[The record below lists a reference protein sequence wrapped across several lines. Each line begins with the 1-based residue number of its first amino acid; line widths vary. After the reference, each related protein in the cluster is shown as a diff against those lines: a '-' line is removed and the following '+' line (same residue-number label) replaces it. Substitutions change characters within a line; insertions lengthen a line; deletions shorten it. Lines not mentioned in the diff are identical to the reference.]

1 MNFTRIALATAVL
14 ALSSAAANAIDIS
27 GAGATFPYPIYA
39 KWADSYKKETGSGLN
54 YQSIGSGGGIKQIKA
69 KTVTFGATDAPLSG
83 KELDE
88 SGLAQFPMVMGAIVP
103 VVNLDGVKPGELTL
117 DGPTVAKIYLGEIK
131 KWDDPAIAKLNPGA
145 KLPSQAIVPVRR
157 SDGSGTTY
165 NFAYYLADVSPDWK
179 SKVGVSTAVQWPV
192 GIGAKGNEGVA
203 NNVANTKGA
212 IGYVEYAY
220 AKQNKLT
227 HTKMVNKAGKT
238 VEPSS
243 ASFQAAAANADWNS
257 QPGYGVILANQPG
270 DQSWPMT
277 AATWIL
283 LYKKPQDVPADGRGA
298 EVLRLVLRQ
307 GRQDGRGARLRAD
320 ARQGRERHPED
331 VVGGGQGRGRQAPVL
346 ADQLRRGLMGEERV
360 RSVAPAPSPLH
371 PPHGWRRGKDGFRG
385 A

>member
-1 MNFTRIALATAVL
+1 VKLIKTLLAGAVAVTASWSV
-14 ALSSAAANAIDIS
+14 SAADIS

-39 KWADSYKKETGSGLN
+39 KWADAYKKETGIGLN

-69 KTVTFGATDAPLSG
+69 KTVTFGASDAPLPG
-83 KELDE
+83 KDLDG

-103 VVNLDGVKPGELTL
+103 VVNLDGVKPGDLTL
-117 DGPTVAKIYLGEIK
+117 DGVAIAKIYLGEIK
-131 KWDDPAIAKLNPGA
+131 SWDDPAIAKLNPSV
-145 KLPSQAIVPVRR
+145 KLPKQAIVPVRR

-179 SKVGVSTAVQWPV
+179 SKVGVNTALQWPV

-238 VEPSS
+238 VAPSS
-243 ASFQAAAANADWNS
+243 ATFQAAAANADWKS
-257 QPGYGVILANQPG
+257 KPGYGVILANQPG

-283 LYKKPQDVPADGRGA
+283 LYKKPEKTADTAEALKFFAWSYAKGDKMAEELDYVPMPDKVVSDIQKMWSA
-298 EVLRLVLRQ
+298 EIK
-307 GRQDGRGARLRAD
+307 D
-320 ARQGRERHPED
+320 ASGK
-331 VVGGGQGRGRQAPVL
+331 
-346 ADQLRRGLMGEERV
+346 
-360 RSVAPAPSPLH
+360 PLYAVTH
-371 PPHGWRRGKDGFRG
+371 
-385 A
+385 